1 MSGSK
6 TRKAEKSTRSSS
18 SSKQSSRK
26 AKPVKNEEDEHEL
39 SIDEIEDDD
48 IEVQTKPKRH
58 EKTERIERS
67 EQVQDDDVNEDQDHN
82 EGHAPFDD
90 TLPIKEHETLSI
102 LYFLSRRGK
111 ETNNPVLRS
120 GALSLMRQLR
130 SGKPFYRHRTGGSKS
145 RYPQQQFYHSGGSKT
160 RYDDRAFNPRQ
171 EQQNVGYVGYERN
184 HQGRQQMEQ
193 FGSHP
198 QSSGQPLYG
207 NRNWSSSRN

>member
-1 MSGSK
+1 MGSK
-6 TRKAEKSTRSSS
+6 TRKVEKSTRSS
-18 SSKQSSRK
+18 KQSSSRK
-26 AKPVKNEEDEHEL
+26 TKPSKNEEDEHEL
-39 SIDEIEDDD
+39 SIEEIEDDD
-48 IEVQTKPKRH
+48 IEVQTKSKRH
-58 EKTERIERS
+58 EKLERE

-90 TLPIKEHETLSI
+90 TLPIKDHETLSI

-130 SGKPFYRHRTGGSKS
+130 SGKPFYRNRTGGSKS
-145 RYPQQQFYHSGGSKT
+145 RYPQHQFHHSGGSKT
-160 RYDDRAFNPRQ
+160 RYDDRAFNP
-171 EQQNVGYVGYERN
+171 QNVQYVGYERN
-184 HQGRQQMEQ
+184 QYGRQPQPEH

-198 QSSGQPLYG
+198 QSAGQPLYG